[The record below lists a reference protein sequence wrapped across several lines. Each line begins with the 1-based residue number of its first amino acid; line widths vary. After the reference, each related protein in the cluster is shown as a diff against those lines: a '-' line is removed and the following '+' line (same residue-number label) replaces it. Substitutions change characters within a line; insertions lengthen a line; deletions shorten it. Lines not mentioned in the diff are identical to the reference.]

1 MKRDAID
8 LGALDVGALF
18 RRYFFPTLL
27 GMLSMSAV
35 TALDG
40 VFVGHGI
47 GSDGI
52 AAVNICIPLLMFF
65 TGVGLMAGAGASVVA
80 SIQLSRGKERIA
92 RINVTQAFGLV
103 TIVGIGA
110 WGLMAAFPVHTARL
124 LGASEHLEPM
134 VREYLL
140 WFLPSLLFQMY
151 CSLFLLVIRL
161 DGAPKYAMLCNIV
174 AAAVSVALGWLF
186 IFQLEWGLM
195 GAAFAATLGLFVGS
209 VMGLAYMLF
218 FARRLRLCRLKWSAK
233 SWRLAARNLG
243 YQCRVGSSAL
253 LTEATLAVL
262 MFMGNWAFMH
272 YLGDNG
278 VGAFG
283 IACYYLPFVFMIG
296 NAVAQSAQP
305 IISYNYGLGQHGRV
319 AAAERIALVTAVVCG
334 LVSTAA
340 FVFLPRGLVGL
351 FIDTENAA
359 AQLAI
364 AGFPYFAVAFVF
376 FIFNLTV
383 IGYYQ
388 SVERM
393 KPATGLA
400 LLRGF
405 VFLALSFMLLP
416 KFAGEKGLWLAL
428 AAAECL
434 TTAVIA
440 VMFIARR
447 WQRRT

>member
-1 MKRDAID
+1 M
-8 LGALDVGALF
+8 
-18 RRYFFPTLL
+18 
-27 GMLSMSAV
+27 
-35 TALDG
+35 
-40 VFVGHGI
+40 
-47 GSDGI
+47 
-52 AAVNICIPLLMFF
+52 
-65 TGVGLMAGAGASVVA
+65 
-80 SIQLSRGKERIA
+80 
-92 RINVTQAFGLV
+92 
-103 TIVGIGA
+103 
-110 WGLMAAFPVHTARL
+110 
-124 LGASEHLEPM
+124 
-134 VREYLL
+134 
-140 WFLPSLLFQMY
+140 
-151 CSLFLLVIRL
+151 
-161 DGAPKYAMLCNIV
+161 
-174 AAAVSVALGWLF
+174 
-186 IFQLEWGLM
+186 
-195 GAAFAATLGLFVGS
+195 
-209 VMGLAYMLF
+209 
-218 FARRLRLCRLKWSAK
+218 CRLKWSVK
-233 SWRLAARNLG
+233 SLRLAVRNLG

-262 MFMGNWAFMH
+262 MFMGNWAFMR
-272 YLGDNG
+272 YLGDDG

-305 IISYNYGLGQHGRV
+305 IISYNYGLGRQGRV
-319 AAAERIALVTAVVCG
+319 ARTERIALVTAVICG

-340 FVFLPRGLVGL
+340 FMFLPRELVGL

-359 AQLAI
+359 ARLAI
-364 AGFPYFAVAFVF
+364 GGFPYFAVAFVF